1 MAVELA
7 ITFPLGRYHAT
18 PWGRSANEG
27 EVEWPPSPFRI
38 LRALYAT
45 WKNRVPDLSDELV
58 LGLLDELCVE
68 PHYLVP
74 AHAGAHTRHYL
85 PGTAHREGVST
96 DTTKVIDAFVSLPLD
111 GELVVRWEIDLAP
124 ERFDA
129 LATLADHL
137 SYLGRAES
145 ICTARARV
153 SGDDLPPGLLTALP
167 LDSGGSDCLDL
178 YLPERPL
185 DEVALTVTTAHLRGS
200 RKSLEPPGVRRVRYP
215 RPIEAR
221 RPSRQAPPDRA
232 PVDAVRWA
240 LVTNTHPS
248 TFAAVAWT
256 DTLRRASLSV
266 YGGRDKRAAPPVLS
280 GKSGS
285 DGRRAEEQ
293 HQHVHWLAL
302 PDGERP
308 YLTSVVAWAPAG
320 FDDDV
325 LDALTSVRHLSSR
338 GIRDVHSAGLA
349 VEGYGRS
356 ADVLPEVVGPSRVW
370 RSLTP
375 FAPSRHQHRNQGRE
389 EFLFESVNRELH
401 HRSMPEAAVSLID
414 GPWPKFRSYRPNHE
428 RLNDQRRTAGLELRF
443 AEPVQGPVCLGA
455 LSHFGLGLF
464 VPFAG
469 PRS

>member
-7 ITFPLGRYHAT
+7 IRFPLGRYHAT

-38 LRALYAT
+38 LRALYAV

-68 PHYLVP
+68 PQYLVP

-111 GELVVRWEIDLAP
+111 GELVVRWEVDLNS
-124 ERFDA
+124 EQFDT

-145 ICTARARV
+145 ICTAVARE
-153 SGDDLPPGLLTALP
+153 GLDDPPPGLLAALP
-167 LDSGGSDCLDL
+167 LDSGSGDCLDL
-178 YLPERPL
+178 YLPVRPL
-185 DEVALTVTTAHLRGS
+185 NEAALTVTTTHLRGS
-200 RKSLEPPGVRRVRYP
+200 RKSLEPPGMRRVRYP
-215 RPIEAR
+215 RPTEAR
-221 RPSRQAPPDRA
+221 RPPRQAPPERA
-232 PVDAVRWA
+232 PVDTVRWA

-248 TFAAVAWT
+248 IFASVAWA

-266 YGGRDKRAAPPVLS
+266 YGGRDKREAPPVLS

-285 DGRRAEEQ
+285 GGRQAEDQ
-293 HQHVHWLAL
+293 HRHVHWFAL

-320 FDDDV
+320 FDDEV

-356 ADVLPEVVGPSRVW
+356 VDVLPEMVGPSRVW

-375 FAPSRHQHRNQGRE
+375 FAPGRHQHRNQDQE
-389 EFLFESVNRELH
+389 EFLVESVNRELR
-401 HRSMPEAAVSLID
+401 HRAMPVAEVSLID
-414 GPWPKFRSYRPNHE
+414 GPWPRFRSYRPNHE
-428 RLNDQRRTAGLELRF
+428 RLHDQRRTAGLELRF
-443 AEPVQGPVCLGA
+443 AVPVQGPVCLGA

-464 VPFAG
+464 SPVVES
-469 PRS
+469 RS